1 MLKSFLDNIKEQATR
16 AVGRYK
22 NRDFL
27 QACMAAS
34 VMVAQADGVIEP
46 SEKQKIFGY
55 AKHNELLQ
63 VFDFE
68 DVKKEFEKVSAA
80 YEFDPDLG
88 KQDTLHKLSQ
98 LTKSMNAEQ
107 RKCVMLVS
115 CAVGK
120 ADGNFDDKE
129 KATARDI
136 RTALSLSSEDF
147 PI

>member
-1 MLKSFLDNIKEQATR
+1 LENIKDQANK
-16 AVGRYK
+16 VVSQYK

-27 QACMAAS
+27 RAYMAAS
-34 VMVAQADGVIEP
+34 VMIAQADGVIEP

-68 DVKKEFEKVSAA
+68 DVKKEFEKVSQA
-80 YEFDPDLG
+80 YEFDADLG

-98 LTKSMNAEQ
+98 LTKSMDAEQ
-107 RKCVMLVS
+107 RKYVLLVS
-115 CAVGK
+115 CALGK

-129 KATARDI
+129 KAVAREI
-136 RTALSLSSEDF
+136 RNVLLFSADEF

>member
-1 MLKSFLDNIKEQATR
+1 MLKSILGNIKDQATKM
-16 AVGRYK
+16 VGKYK

-46 SEKQKIFGY
+46 SEKKKIFGY
-55 AKHNELLQ
+55 AKHNEFLH

-68 DVKKEFEKVSAA
+68 DVKKEFEKCAAA
-80 YEFDPDLG
+80 YDFDADLG
-88 KQDTLHKLSQ
+88 KQDIMHKLSQ
-98 LTKSMNAEQ
+98 LTKAMDAEQ
-107 RKCVMLVS
+107 RKCVMLVA

-120 ADGNFDDKE
+120 ADGNFDDTE
-129 KATARDI
+129 KAVAREI
-136 RTALSLSSEDF
+136 RAVLQLSPEDF